1 MSLKTGEN
9 ILSVFE
15 IAILLLSIAAWA
27 ALGFPALKSV
37 VLFGALC
44 LVSIGAFYGSRPDE
58 RDRYDLNRSSR
69 MSAAGQIAKNS
80 T

>member
-15 IAILLLSIAAWA
+15 IAILLLSFAAWA
-27 ALGFPALKSV
+27 ALGFPAWKSV
-37 VLFGALC
+37 VPLGGLC
-44 LVSIGAFYGSRPDE
+44 FVSVGVFLWLASR
-58 RDRYDLNRSSR
+58 
-69 MSAAGQIAKNS
+69 Q